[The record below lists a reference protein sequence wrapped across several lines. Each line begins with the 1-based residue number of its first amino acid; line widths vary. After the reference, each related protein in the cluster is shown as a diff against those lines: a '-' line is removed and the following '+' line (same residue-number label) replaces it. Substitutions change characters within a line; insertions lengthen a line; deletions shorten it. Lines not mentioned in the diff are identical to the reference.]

1 MQVKVKRILIALMKQ
16 RELPVKARLVL
27 AEQAV
32 ARPCRDWRSLFLLA
46 TIALLFVQLV
56 SLSATVEKYAFYVSP
71 GGNDGA
77 SGTSGVKA
85 FATLQR
91 ARDAIRELK
100 KTTTLPKGGI
110 TVWIRGGEYYLEQGF
125 ELSSEDSGTA
135 VAPIV
140 YQAMPG
146 EQVRIIGGREVG
158 GWQKVQNQAILDR
171 LDPAAR
177 GQVYQTDLRAQDID
191 NFGQLKSRGFARGT
205 SPAALELFF
214 QDKPMSLARWPND
227 SFLRISGFTEA
238 KDDGHGRRLGELSG
252 GFNYEGDRPKRWKD
266 TSDIWVHGYWAYD
279 WANSYEHIAH
289 IDIKKRHIKTSPPYG
304 NYGFRTGGRFYFLN
318 VLEELD
324 EPGEWY
330 LDRKSGILYF
340 RPPEP
345 IEQGR
350 TLVSIVE
357 DPLFHLNSTS
367 HVTIRALAIECARGA
382 GVRISGG
389 SSNLIRNCTLRN
401 LGNYGV
407 TVNGG
412 KDHSVVGCE
421 IYQMGDGGISL
432 RGGDRKTLTPANH
445 FAYNNH
451 IHHVARWSRCY
462 VPAVSMSG
470 VGIRVWNNLIHD
482 HPHCAILFGGND
494 HLIELNEIHH
504 VCLETGDV
512 GAIYTGRDYTFRGN
526 IIRHNFIHH
535 TGGVGMGS
543 MGIYM
548 DDCVSGTQIYG
559 NVLWKLHRAVFLGGG
574 RDFKVENN
582 IFIDCD
588 PAVDIDGRG
597 LSKSPV
603 WHNMVY
609 KTMKER
615 LERMNWKQPPYS
627 TRYPELADLQKYY
640 AKDDG
645 LPPGNILVARNICV
659 GEKWLT
665 IRWGATK
672 DMVTVRDNL
681 VEDDP
686 HFIDAANGD
695 FRLKDDSPAFEL
707 GFKRIPFEQIG
718 LVKETNKAE
727 ETSRG
732 SMANDR
738 VRAVREP
745 PLLYVGWASV
755 DITPKKPVVVIGQMR
770 KRIARSTLD
779 PLTATVLAL
788 ETRGRGANNEQAIM
802 VSCDVIF
809 IRKAIQQR
817 IRDLV
822 RPQIPDFDVRKLLL
836 NATHT
841 HTAPGFIDNTFRGL
855 YDVSKDKGVMKASEY
870 GNFFVE
876 RLAKAVVQAWQDR
889 RPAGM
894 SWALGHA
901 VVGMNRR
908 AHYFDGSSVMYGN
921 TNAENFSNIEGPED
935 HAVEMLFFWGAEE
948 KLTGLVINIACPSQ
962 ETENLS
968 EISADFWHD
977 VREEIRKRYSE
988 DLFIFPQCAPSG
1000 DLSPHL
1006 LFRKK
1011 ADEIMQKRRGIS
1023 RRQEI
1028 ARRIANAVDDVF
1040 PLARAEI
1047 KWQPSFRH
1055 KVVSLDLP
1063 ENEPSPSFSKLEEGR
1078 GEPAILPFYE
1088 TDSIKPIEFH
1098 VIRLGDIAIAT
1109 NPFELYI
1116 DYGIRMKAR
1125 SKAVLT
1131 LLVQL
1136 SCQNNGYLPTE
1147 KAVKG
1152 GGYSADKF
1160 VVGPKGGQVLVNETV
1175 KTINELW

>member
-1 MQVKVKRILIALMKQ
+1 MKQ
-16 RELPVKARLVL
+16 RKS
-27 AEQAV
+27 Q
-32 ARPCRDWRSLFLLA
+32 SLFLFV
-46 TIALLFVQLV
+46 ALVVLSVQLI
-56 SLSATVEKYAFYVSP
+56 SFSAAAAENAFYISP
-71 GGNDGA
+71 DGNDNA
-77 SGTSGVKA
+77 PGTNPSNA
-85 FATLQR
+85 FATLRR

-100 KTTTLPKGGI
+100 KAKALPEGCV
-110 TVWIRGGEYYLEQGF
+110 TVWIRSGQYYLDKGL
-125 ELSSEDSGTA
+125 ELTTEDSGTA
-135 VAPIV
+135 EAPIV
-140 YQAMPG
+140 YRAMPG
-146 EQVRIIGGREVG
+146 KQVSIIGGRQVSN
-158 GWQKVQNQAILDR
+158 WKKVEDQSILDR
-171 LDPAAR
+171 LDPSAR
-177 GQVYQTDLRAQDID
+177 EQVYQADLKAEGIND
-191 NFGQLKSRGFARGT
+191 FGRLKSRGFGRGT
-205 SPAALELFF
+205 SPAALELLF
-214 QDKPMSLARWPND
+214 QDKPMTIARWPND
-227 SFLRISGFTEA
+227 SFLKIAGYTEG
-238 KDDGHGRRLGELSG
+238 KDDGHGRTLGELTG
-252 GFNYEGDRPKRWKD
+252 GFNYEGDRPNRWKD
-266 TSDIWVHGYWAYD
+266 ASDIWVHGYWAYD
-279 WANSYEHIAH
+279 WANSYEHIAS
-289 IDIKKRHIKTSPPYG
+289 IDLKRRLIKTSPPHG

-330 LDRKSGILYF
+330 LDRRSGILYF
-340 RPPEP
+340 WPPAP
-345 IEQGR
+345 IEQGE
-350 TLVSIVE
+350 TCVSIVE
-357 DPLFHLNSTS
+357 EPLVHLNDVS
-367 HVTIRALAIECARGA
+367 HVTIRGLAFECARGT
-382 GVRISGG
+382 GIRISGG
-389 SSNLIRNCTLRN
+389 NSNHVINCTLCN

-407 TVNGG
+407 IVNGG
-412 KDHSVVGCE
+412 KDHGVVGCE
-421 IYQMGDGGISL
+421 IYQTGDGGISL
-432 RGGDRKTLTPANH
+432 SGGDRKTLAPARH
-445 FAYNNH
+445 LAYNNH
-451 IHHVARWSRCY
+451 IHHIARWSRCY
-462 VPAVSMSG
+462 APAVSISG
-470 VGIRVWNNLIHD
+470 VGIRVSNNLIHD

-588 PAVDIDGRG
+588 PAIDIDGRG

-609 KTMKER
+609 TTMKQR

-640 AKDDG
+640 ATDNG

-672 DMVTVRDNL
+672 EMVAVRDNL
-681 VEDDP
+681 IEGDP
-686 HFIDAANGD
+686 HFVDAASGD
-695 FRLKDDSPAFEL
+695 FRLKDDSPAYKV
-707 GFKRIPFEQIG
+707 GFKRIPFEKIG
-718 LVKETNKAE
+718 LVKEKNKSENTNPGTVVEATKE
-727 ETSRG
+727 DS
-732 SMANDR
+732 
-738 VRAVREP
+738 
-745 PLLYVGWASV
+745 LYVGFSSV
-755 DITPKKPVVVIGQMR
+755 DITPKKPVVVIGQLH
-770 KRIARSTLD
+770 KRIARTTLD

-788 ETRGRGANNEQAIM
+788 ETRGGGASKEQAVM

-809 IRKAIQQR
+809 IRKQIQQR

-822 RPQIPDFDVRKLLL
+822 KSQIPDFDVNKLLL

-841 HTAPGFIDNTFRGL
+841 HTAPGFIDGTFKGL
-855 YDVSKDKGVMKASEY
+855 YDVTKDEGVMKASEY
-870 GNFFVE
+870 GDFFVE
-876 RLAKAVVQAWQDR
+876 RIAKAVIQAWQNR
-889 RPAGM
+889 KPAGM

-921 TNAENFSNIEGPED
+921 TNAENFSNIEGYED
-935 HAVEMLFFWGAEE
+935 HAVEMLFFWRPDE
-948 KLTGLVINIACPSQ
+948 KLTGIVINIACTSQ

-977 VREEIRKRYSE
+977 VREEIRKRYSK
-988 DLFIFPQCAPSG
+988 DLFIFPQCAPAG
-1000 DLSPHL
+1000 DQSPHL
-1006 LFRKK
+1006 LFRQK
-1011 ADEIMQKRRGIS
+1011 ADEIMLERRGIT

-1040 PLARAEI
+1040 VLAKADIE
-1047 KWQPSFRH
+1047 WQLPFRH
-1055 KVVSLDLP
+1055 KVVNLDLP
-1063 ENEPSPSFSKLEEGR
+1063 EN
-1078 GEPAILPFYE
+1078 EPAILPFYE
-1088 TDSIKPIEFH
+1088 TDPIKPIEFH
-1098 VIRLGDIAIAT
+1098 VVRLGDIAIAT

-1116 DYGIRMKAR
+1116 DYGIRIKAR

-1136 SCQNNGYLPTE
+1136 SCQNVGYLPTE
-1147 KAVKG
+1147 RGVKG

-1160 VVGPKGGQVLVNETV
+1160 VVGPKGGQILVNETV

>member
-1 MQVKVKRILIALMKQ
+1 MK
-16 RELPVKARLVL
+16 L
-27 AEQAV
+27 
-32 ARPCRDWRSLFLLA
+32 RSLFLLMVLA
-46 TIALLFVQLV
+46 FIFVHFI
-56 SLSATVEKYAFYVSP
+56 SITAEADENAFYVSP
-71 GGNDGA
+71 GGNDRA
-77 SGTSGVKA
+77 SGTNPKDA

-100 KTTTLPKGGI
+100 KTKALPEGGV
-110 TVWIRGGEYYLEQGF
+110 TVWLCPGRYYLDKGF
-125 ELSSEDSGTA
+125 ELTTEDSGTSE
-135 VAPIV
+135 APIV
-140 YQAMPG
+140 YKAMPG
-146 EQVRIIGGREVG
+146 KKVSLIGGRQVS
-158 GWQKVQNQAILDR
+158 GWEKVHNQTVLDR

-177 GQVYQTDLRAQDID
+177 GQVYQSDLKAQGIND
-191 NFGQLKSRGFARGT
+191 FGQLKSRGFARGT
-205 SPAALELFF
+205 SLAALELFF
-214 QDKPMSLARWPND
+214 QDKPMNIARWPND
-227 SFLRISGFTEA
+227 SFLKIAGFTKG
-238 KDDGHGRRLGELSG
+238 KDDGHGSTLGELTG
-252 GFNYEGDRPKRWKD
+252 GFNYEGDRPNRWKD

-279 WANSYEHIAH
+279 WANSYEHIAS
-289 IDIKKRHIKTSPPYG
+289 IDLNRRFIKTSPPYG

-340 RPPEP
+340 WPPAP
-345 IEQGR
+345 IEQGE
-350 TLVSIVE
+350 TMVSVVEEPLV
-357 DPLFHLNSTS
+357 HLNGTA
-367 HVTIRALAIECARGA
+367 HVTIRDLMFECARGT

-389 SSNLIRNCTLRN
+389 SNNNIINCTLLN

-407 TVNGG
+407 IVNGG
-412 KDHSVVGCE
+412 KGHSVVGCE
-421 IYQMGDGGISL
+421 IYEMGDGGISL
-432 RGGDRKTLTPANH
+432 SGGDRKTLDPARH
-445 FAYNNH
+445 LAYNNH
-451 IHHVARWSRCY
+451 IHHIARWSRCY
-462 VPAVSMSG
+462 VPAVLISG
-470 VGIRVWNNLIHD
+470 VGIRVSNNLIHD

-588 PAVDIDGRG
+588 PAIDIDGRG
-597 LSKSPV
+597 LSKAAN

-609 KTMKER
+609 KTMKQR

-627 TRYPELADLQKYY
+627 TRYPEMADLQKYY
-640 AKDDG
+640 ARDDG
-645 LPPGNILVARNICV
+645 VPPGNILVARNICV

-665 IRWGATK
+665 VRWGATD
-672 DMVTVRDNL
+672 DMVEVRDNFIKK
-681 VEDDP
+681 DP

-695 FRLKDDSPAFEL
+695 FHLKDDSPAYKL
-707 GFKRIPFEQIG
+707 GFTKIPIEQIG
-718 LVKETNKAE
+718 LVKENNRTENTNPDNPAE
-727 ETSRG
+727 SKKEDS
-732 SMANDR
+732 
-738 VRAVREP
+738 
-745 PLLYVGWASV
+745 LYVGWSSV
-755 DITPKKPVVVIGQMR
+755 DITPEKPVVVIGQLH
-770 KRIARSTLD
+770 KRIARTTLD

-788 ETRGRGANNEQAIM
+788 ETRGGASNEQAIM

-809 IRKAIQQR
+809 IRKQIQQR
-817 IRDLV
+817 IRELV
-822 RPQIPDFDVRKLLL
+822 KPQIPDFDVNKLLM

-841 HTAPGFIDNTFRGL
+841 HTAPGFIDGTFKGL

-870 GNFFVE
+870 GDFFVE
-876 RLAKAVVQAWQDR
+876 RIAEAVVQAWQNR
-889 RPAGM
+889 KPAGM

-921 TNAENFSNIEGPED
+921 TNAENFSNIEGYED
-935 HAVEMLFFWGAEE
+935 HAVEMLFFWRPDE
-948 KLTGLVINIACPSQ
+948 KLTGIVINIACTSQ

-988 DLFIFPQCAPSG
+988 DLFIFPQCAPAG
-1000 DLSPHL
+1000 DQSPHL
-1006 LFRKK
+1006 LFRQK
-1011 ADEIMQKRRGIS
+1011 ADEIMLKRRGIS

-1028 ARRIANAVDDVF
+1028 ARRIANSVDDVL
-1040 PLARAEI
+1040 PLAKTDI
-1047 KWQPSFRH
+1047 KWQLPFRH
-1055 KVVSLDLP
+1055 KVINLDLP
-1063 ENEPSPSFSKLEEGR
+1063 ENEP
-1078 GEPAILPFYE
+1078 AVLPFYE
-1088 TDSIKPIEFH
+1088 TDPIKPIEFH

-1147 KAVKG
+1147 RGVKG

-1160 VVGPKGGQVLVNETV
+1160 VVGPQGGQVLVNETV

>member
-1 MQVKVKRILIALMKQ
+1 MKQ
-16 RELPVKARLVL
+16 REL
-27 AEQAV
+27 
-32 ARPCRDWRSLFLLA
+32 RSLFLFVILA
-46 TIALLFVQLV
+46 FLFVQLI
-56 SLSATVEKYAFYVSP
+56 SITAEAGENAFYVST
-71 GGNDGA
+71 DGDDKA
-77 SGTSGVKA
+77 SGTSVAKA
-85 FATLQR
+85 FATLQC
-91 ARDAIRELK
+91 ARDAIGKLK
-100 KTTTLPKGGI
+100 KAEALLEGGV
-110 TVWIRGGEYYLEQGF
+110 TVWIRSGEYYLDGGF
-125 ELSSEDSGTA
+125 ELTSEDSGTSES
-135 VAPIV
+135 PIV
-140 YQAMPG
+140 YRAMSG
-146 EQVRIIGGREVG
+146 ERVRIIGGREVS
-158 GWQKVQNQAILDR
+158 GWQKVQEKAILER
-171 LDPAAR
+171 LDPAAH
-177 GQVYQTDLRAQDID
+177 GQVYQVDLKAQGID
-191 NFGQLKSRGFARGT
+191 DFGQLRSRGFARGT

-214 QDKPMSLARWPND
+214 QDKPMNIARWPNN
-227 SFLRISGFTEA
+227 SFLKIAGFTEA
-238 KDDGHGRRLGELSG
+238 KDDGHGRKLGELSG
-252 GFNYEGDRPKRWKD
+252 GFNYEGERPKRWKD
-266 TSDIWVHGYWAYD
+266 TSDVWAHGYWAYD
-279 WANSYEHIAH
+279 WANSYEHIAS
-289 IDIKKRHIKTSPPYG
+289 IDLKKRLIKTSPPHG

-318 VLEELD
+318 ILEELD

-330 LDRKSGILYF
+330 LDRKSGILF
-340 RPPEP
+340 FWPPAP

-350 TLVSIVE
+350 TMVSIVE
-357 DPLFHLNSTS
+357 DPIVHLNNTS
-367 HVTIRALAIECARGA
+367 HVTIRDLEIECARGV

-389 SSNLIRNCTLRN
+389 SNNNVINCTLRN

-412 KDHSVVGCE
+412 KGHSVVGCE

-432 RGGDRKTLTPANH
+432 RGGDRKTLAPARH

-451 IHHVARWSRCY
+451 IHHIARWSRCY
-462 VPAVSMSG
+462 VPAVSISG
-470 VGIRVWNNLIHD
+470 VGIRVSNNLIHD

-526 IIRHNFIHH
+526 ILRHNFIHH

-574 RDFKVENN
+574 RDFNVENN

-588 PAVDIDGRG
+588 PAIDIDGRG
-597 LSKSPV
+597 LSKSAV
-603 WHNMVY
+603 WNNMVY
-609 KTMKER
+609 KTMKQR

-640 AKDDG
+640 DKDDG

-672 DMVTVRDNL
+672 EMVVVQDNL
-681 VEDDP
+681 IEGDP
-686 HFIDAANGD
+686 HFVDAANGD
-695 FRLKDDSPAFEL
+695 FRLKDDSPAYKL
-707 GFKRIPFEQIG
+707 GFKKIPFEQIG
-718 LVKETNKAE
+718 LVKKTTRSNETNPGTAAKGKKE
-727 ETSRG
+727 NS
-732 SMANDR
+732 
-738 VRAVREP
+738 
-745 PLLYVGWASV
+745 LYVGFSSV

-770 KRIARSTLD
+770 KRIARTTLD
-779 PLTATVLAL
+779 PLTTTVLAL
-788 ETRGRGANNEQAIM
+788 ETRGGGVNKEQAIM

-809 IRKAIQQR
+809 IRKQIQQR

-822 RPQIPDFDVRKLLL
+822 KKQIPDFDVHKLFL

-841 HTAPGFIDNTFRGL
+841 HTAPGFIDNAFKGL

-870 GNFFVE
+870 GSFFVE
-876 RLAKAVVQAWQDR
+876 RIAKAVVGAWQNR
-889 RPAGM
+889 KPAGM

-908 AHYFDGSSVMYGN
+908 VQYFDGKSVMYGN
-921 TNAENFSNIEGPED
+921 TNAENFSNIEGSED
-935 HAVEMLFFWGAEE
+935 HAVEMLFFWRPGE
-948 KLTGLVINIACPSQ
+948 KLTGIVINIACTSQ

-977 VREEIRKRYSE
+977 VREEIRKRYSK

-1011 ADEIMQKRRGIS
+1011 ADELMLKRRGIS

-1040 PLARAEI
+1040 GLARTDI
-1047 KWQPSFRH
+1047 KWKLPFKH
-1055 KVVSLDLP
+1055 IVVNPDLP
-1063 ENEPSPSFSKLEEGR
+1063 EH
-1078 GEPAILPFYE
+1078 EPAVLPFYD
-1088 TDSIKPIEFH
+1088 TDPIKPIEFH

-1116 DYGIRMKAR
+1116 DYGIRIKAR

-1136 SCQNNGYLPTE
+1136 SCQTNGYLPTE

-1160 VVGPKGGQVLVNETV
+1160 VVGPKGGQILVNETV
-1175 KTINELW
+1175 KTINDLW

>member
-1 MQVKVKRILIALMKQ
+1 MQAKVKSISIAIFCL
-16 RELPVKARLVL
+16 
-27 AEQAV
+27 
-32 ARPCRDWRSLFLLA
+32 SLFIPAKTSEL
-46 TIALLFVQLV
+46 
-56 SLSATVEKYAFYVSP
+56 YAQKSIYVSP
-71 GGNDGA
+71 GGYDKA
-77 SGTSGVKA
+77 SGTNPEEA
-85 FATLQR
+85 FITLQR
-91 ARDAIRELK
+91 ARDAIREMSK
-100 KTTTLPKGGI
+100 GKALPEGGV
-110 TVWIRGGEYYLEQGF
+110 TVWLCSGRYYLDKGF
-125 ELSSEDSGTA
+125 ELTAEDSGIA
-135 VAPIV
+135 EAPIV
-140 YQAMPG
+140 YRAMPG
-146 EQVRIIGGREVG
+146 ERIRIIGGRQVS
-158 GWQKVQNQAILDR
+158 GWKRVQDHAILDR

-177 GQVYQTDLRAQDID
+177 GQVYQSDLKTQGIND
-191 NFGQLKSRGFARGT
+191 FGKFKSRGFARGT

-214 QDKPMSLARWPND
+214 QDKPMNIARWPND
-227 SFLRISGFTEA
+227 SFLKIAGFTKG
-238 KDDGHGRRLGELSG
+238 KDDGHGRKLGELSG
-252 GFNYEGDRPKRWKD
+252 GFNYEGDRPNQWKD

-279 WANSYEHIAH
+279 WANSYEHIAS
-289 IDIKKRHIKTSPPYG
+289 IDLKRRLIKTSPPHG

-318 VLEELD
+318 ILEELD

-330 LDRKSGILYF
+330 LDRKSGIMYF
-340 RPPEP
+340 WPPAP
-345 IEQGR
+345 IKQGR
-350 TLVSIVE
+350 TMVSIVE
-357 DPLFHLNSTS
+357 DPMVHLNNTS
-367 HVTIRALAIECARGA
+367 YITIRDLEIECARGT

-389 SSNLIRNCTLRN
+389 SNNNVINCTLRN
-401 LGNYGV
+401 LGNYGL

-412 KDHSVVGCE
+412 KGHSVVGCE
-421 IYQMGDGGISL
+421 IYEMGDGGISL
-432 RGGDRKTLTPANH
+432 RGGDRKTLAPARH
-445 FAYNNH
+445 LAYNNH

-470 VGIRVWNNLIHD
+470 VGIRVSNNLIHD

-574 RDFKVENN
+574 RDFKIENN

-588 PAVDIDGRG
+588 PAIDIDGRG

-603 WHNMVY
+603 WNNMVY
-609 KTMKER
+609 KTMKQR

-640 AKDDG
+640 DKDDG

-665 IRWGATK
+665 VRWGAT
-672 DMVTVRDNL
+672 DEMVEVRDNF
-681 VEDDP
+681 VKEDP
-686 HFIDAANGD
+686 HFMDAANGN
-695 FRLKDDSPAFEL
+695 FRLKDDSPAYKL
-707 GFKRIPFEQIG
+707 GFKKIPFEQIG
-718 LVKETNKAE
+718 LVKKAANSEKTNPGNSAKSTKE
-727 ETSRG
+727 DS
-732 SMANDR
+732 
-738 VRAVREP
+738 
-745 PLLYVGWASV
+745 LYVGFSSV
-755 DITPKKPVVVIGQMR
+755 DITPQKPVVVIGQMH
-770 KRIARSTLD
+770 KRIARTTLD

-788 ETRGRGANNEQAIM
+788 ETRGGTNDEQAIM

-809 IRKAIQQR
+809 IRKQIQQR

-822 RPQIPDFDVRKLLL
+822 KPQIPDFDVNKLLM

-841 HTAPGFIDNTFRGL
+841 HTAPGFIDGAFKGL

-870 GNFFVE
+870 GSFFVG
-876 RLAKAVVQAWQDR
+876 RIAKAVVEAWR
-889 RPAGM
+889 NREPAGM

-908 AHYFDGSSVMYGN
+908 VQYFDGSSVMYGN
-921 TNAENFSNIEGPED
+921 TNAENFSNIEGSED
-935 HAVEMLFFWGAEE
+935 HAVEMLFFWRPDE
-948 KLTGLVINIACPSQ
+948 KLAGIVINIACTSQ

-977 VREEIRKRYSE
+977 VRQELRKRYSK
-988 DLFIFPQCAPSG
+988 DLYIFPQCAPSG

-1006 LFRKK
+1006 LFRRK
-1011 ADEIMQKRRGIS
+1011 ADEIMLKRRGIT

-1040 PLARAEI
+1040 GLAKEDIR
-1047 KWQPSFRH
+1047 WQLPFRH
-1055 KVVSLDLP
+1055 RVVNLDLP
-1063 ENEPSPSFSKLEEGR
+1063 EHEPSV
-1078 GEPAILPFYE
+1078 LPFYE
-1088 TDSIKPIEFH
+1088 TDPIKPIEFH

-1136 SCQNNGYLPTE
+1136 SCQTNGYLPTE
-1147 KAVKG
+1147 RGVKG

-1160 VVGPKGGQVLVNETV
+1160 VVGPRGGQILVNETV
-1175 KTINELW
+1175 KKINELW

>member
-1 MQVKVKRILIALMKQ
+1 MKKR
-16 RELPVKARLVL
+16 RL
-27 AEQAV
+27 Q
-32 ARPCRDWRSLFLLA
+32 SLFLFV
-46 TIALLFVQLV
+46 ALVVFSLQL
-56 SLSATVEKYAFYVSP
+56 LSFAAVAENAVYVSP
-71 GGNDGA
+71 EGNDKA
-77 SGTSGVKA
+77 SGSSPKEA

-91 ARDAIRELK
+91 ARDAIREMK
-100 KTTTLPKGGI
+100 KTKALPEGGV
-110 TVWIRGGEYYLEQGF
+110 TVWLCPGRYYLDKGF
-125 ELSSEDSGTA
+125 ELTAEDSGTA
-135 VAPIV
+135 EAPIV
-140 YQAMPG
+140 YRAMPG
-146 EQVRIIGGREVG
+146 KQVSIIGGRQVS
-158 GWQKVQNQAILDR
+158 GWEKVQNQAILDS

-177 GQVYQTDLRAQDID
+177 EQIFQTDLKAEGID
-191 NFGQLKSRGFARGT
+191 DFGQLKSRGFGRGT

-214 QDKPMSLARWPND
+214 QDKPMNIARWPND
-227 SFLRISGFTEA
+227 SFLKITGFTKG
-238 KDDGHGRRLGELSG
+238 KDDGHGTTLGELTG
-252 GFNYEGDRPKRWKD
+252 GFNYEGDRPNRWKD

-279 WANSYEHIAH
+279 WANSYEQIAS
-289 IDIKKRHIKTSPPYG
+289 IDLNKRLIKTSPPHG
-304 NYGFRTGGRFYFLN
+304 NYGFRTGNRFYFLN

-340 RPPEP
+340 WPPAP
-345 IEQGR
+345 IEQGS
-350 TLVSIVE
+350 TMVSIVE
-357 DPLFHLNSTS
+357 DPMIHLNNTK
-367 HVTIRALAIECARGA
+367 HFTIRGIAFECARGT
-382 GVRISGG
+382 GIRITGG
-389 SSNLIRNCTLRN
+389 SNNNIINCTFHN

-407 TVNGG
+407 IVNGG
-412 KDHSVVGCE
+412 KDHGVVGCE
-421 IYQMGDGGISL
+421 IYQTGDGGISL
-432 RGGDRKTLTPANH
+432 SGGDRKTLAPARH
-445 FAYNNH
+445 LVYNNH
-451 IHHVARWSRCY
+451 IHHIARWSRCY
-462 VPAVSMSG
+462 VPAVLMSG
-470 VGIRVWNNLIHD
+470 VGIRVSNNLIHD

-512 GAIYTGRDYTFRGN
+512 GAIYMGRDYTFRGN

-588 PAVDIDGRG
+588 PAIDIDGRG
-597 LSKSPV
+597 MSKSPV

-609 KTMKER
+609 NTMKDR
-615 LERMNWKQPPYS
+615 LESMNWKQPPYS
-627 TRYPELADLQKYY
+627 TRYPELADLEKYY

-645 LPPGNILVARNICV
+645 LPPGNILVANNICV
-659 GEKWLT
+659 GDKWLIT
-665 IRWGATK
+665 RWGATD
-672 DMVTVRDNL
+672 DMVEVRDNF
-681 VEDDP
+681 VREDP
-686 HFIDAANGD
+686 HFIDAASGD
-695 FRLKDDSPAFEL
+695 FRLKDDSPAYKL
-707 GFKRIPFEQIG
+707 GFKKIPFEQIG
-718 LVKETNKAE
+718 LVKKTTMSEETNPGVVVEATKE
-727 ETSRG
+727 DS
-732 SMANDR
+732 
-738 VRAVREP
+738 
-745 PLLYVGWASV
+745 LYVGWISV
-755 DITPKKPVVVIGQMR
+755 DITPKKPVVVIGQMH
-770 KRIARSTLD
+770 KRIAQTTLD

-788 ETRGRGANNEQAIM
+788 ETRGRGASIEQSIM

-809 IRKAIQQR
+809 IRKQIQQR

-822 RPQIPDFDVRKLLL
+822 KPQIPDFDVNKLLM

-841 HTAPGFIDNTFRGL
+841 HTAPGFIDGTFKGL
-855 YDVSKDKGVMKASEY
+855 YDVSKDEGVMKASEY
-870 GNFFVE
+870 GSFFVE
-876 RLAKAVVQAWQDR
+876 RIAEAVVQAWR
-889 RPAGM
+889 NREPAGM

-921 TNAENFSNIEGPED
+921 TNAENFSNIEGSED
-935 HAVEMLFFWGAEE
+935 HAVEMLFFWRPDE
-948 KLTGLVINIACPSQ
+948 KLTGIVINIACTSQ

-988 DLFIFPQCAPSG
+988 DLFIFPQCAPAG
-1000 DLSPHL
+1000 DQSPHL
-1006 LFRKK
+1006 LFRQK
-1011 ADEIMQKRRGIS
+1011 ADEIMLKRRGIS

-1040 PLARAEI
+1040 VLAKEDI
-1047 KWQPSFRH
+1047 KWQLPFKHR
-1055 KVVSLDLP
+1055 VINLDLP
-1063 ENEPSPSFSKLEEGR
+1063 END
-1078 GEPAILPFYE
+1078 PAVLPFYE
-1088 TDSIKPIEFH
+1088 TDPIKPIEFH

-1136 SCQNNGYLPTE
+1136 SCQNVGYLPTE
-1147 KAVKG
+1147 RGVKG

-1160 VVGPKGGQVLVNETV
+1160 VVGPQGGQILVNETV